1 VLGVTRD
8 NLYIRCYGEGLQGD
22 YRGYMWVRIYWIR
35 GYREE
40 VICDIWY
47 EGYKKFKGW
56 VLDIVKNIRVSC

>member
-22 YRGYMWVRIYWIR
+22 YKGYMWVRIYWIR

-47 EGYKKFKGW
+47 EGYKKFKG
-56 VLDIVKNIRVSC
+56 